1 MDRLVSAPGSQDPA
15 LVKKYAGAGPRYT
28 SYPTAPQFRE
38 EFSVPGYL
46 DAVGNSSSDA
56 PLSLYVHIP
65 FCQDICYYCACNK
78 MVTREPG
85 TARRYMD
92 SLSREIRL
100 QSELHGRHRPVRQMH
115 WGGGSPTYL
124 DNAEITELMHEL
136 ASHFSL
142 LNSGPR
148 EYSIEL
154 DPRTT
159 APGAV
164 ALMKGLGFNRVSLG
178 IQDFDPLVQKAINRV
193 QPLAMVRQLVEQ
205 VRHFGYRSLS
215 FDLIYGLPHQD
226 RFTMDATLAKVIAL
240 RPDRIA
246 CFNYAHLPERFKSQ
260 RAIDRLT
267 LPSPAE
273 KLALQSQIAATLQ
286 DAGYLH
292 IGLDH
297 YVLPDD
303 DLAIAQLR
311 GTLQRNFQGYSVQL
325 ADDLIGMGVSSISQV
340 GDFYV
345 QNARQ
350 LDHYYASLQRGEIP
364 IHRGY
369 RMTEEDLLRRKVI
382 MELICNLHL
391 ETSECS
397 ASDGT
402 GFWQHFSAETQRL
415 RDMERDG
422 LLEIE
427 TGAIRVTE
435 RGRPYLRNI
444 CMVFDQYLGTPGE
457 AANAPRYS
465 AVL

>member
-1 MDRLVSAPGSQDPA
+1 MDRLVSAPSLQDSA
-15 LVKKYAGAGPRYT
+15 LVAKYAGSGPRYT
-28 SYPTAPQFRE
+28 SYPTAPQFRDD
-38 EFSVPGYL
+38 FDVASYL
-46 DAVGNSSSDA
+46 EAVRRRDKG

-78 MVTREPG
+78 IVTRKPG
-85 TARRYMD
+85 TSRRYLEY
-92 SLSREIRL
+92 LSREIAM
-100 QSELHGRHRPVRQMH
+100 QAELHGNQRPVRQMH

-124 DNAEITELMHEL
+124 DNAEITELMHDL
-136 ASHFSL
+136 ATRFKL
-142 LNSGPR
+142 LDSGLR

-159 APGAV
+159 APGAL

-193 QPLAMVRQLVEQ
+193 QPLSMIRKMVDQI
-205 VRHFGYRSLS
+205 RHFDFRSMS

-226 RFTMDATLAKVIAL
+226 RYTMETTLEKVIAL

-246 CFNYAHLPERFKSQ
+246 CFNYAHLPDRFTSQ

-267 LPSPAE
+267 LPDAAQ
-273 KLALQSQIAATLQ
+273 KLALQAQIAATLQ
-286 DAGYLH
+286 DAGYHH

-297 YVLPDD
+297 YVLPED
-303 DLAIAQLR
+303 DLALAQSR

-325 ADDLIGMGVSSISQV
+325 ADDLVGMGVSSISQV

-350 LDHYYASLQRGEIP
+350 LEHYYESLDRGELP

-369 RMTEEDLLRRKVI
+369 QTSAEDRLRRQVI
-382 MELICNLHL
+382 MALICNLHL
-391 ETSECS
+391 EIDQCEIPG
-397 ASDGT
+397 DGD
-402 GFWQHFSAETQRL
+402 FWQHFAREAEAL
-415 RDMERDG
+415 REMERDG
-422 LLEIE
+422 LLELDK
-427 TGAIRVTE
+427 GVIRISE
-435 RGRPYLRNI
+435 KGRPFLRNI
-444 CMVFDQYLGTPGE
+444 CMVFDQYLSTRAD

-465 AVL
+465 AVI

>member
-1 MDRLVSAPGSQDPA
+1 MDKLVSAPHSHDTA
-15 LVKKYAGAGPRYT
+15 LVKKYAGSGPRYT
-28 SYPTAPQFRE
+28 SYPTAPQFSDDFAVPEYLE
-38 EFSVPGYL
+38 EMRGR
-46 DAVGNSSSDA
+46 NSDE

-78 MVTREPG
+78 TVTRAPG
-85 TARRYMD
+85 TAQRYLD
-92 SLSREIRL
+92 NLREEIRL
-100 QSELHGRHRPVRQMH
+100 QSELHGGHRPVRQMH

-124 DNAEITELMHEL
+124 DNAEMTELMHEL
-136 ASHFSL
+136 ATHFSL
-142 LNSGPR
+142 MSGGRR

-159 APGAV
+159 APGAI

-193 QPLAMVRQLVEQ
+193 QPMGMVRKLVEQ

-226 RFTMDATLAKVIAL
+226 RFTMEATLEKVIAL

-246 CFNYAHLPERFKSQ
+246 CFNYAHLPQRFSSQ

-273 KLALQSQIAATLQ
+273 KLALQSQIAGTLM

-303 DLAIAQLR
+303 DLAVAQTR

-325 ADDLIGMGVSSISQV
+325 AEDLIGMGVSSIGQL
-340 GDFYV
+340 GGYYV
-345 QNARQ
+345 QNARE
-350 LDHYYASLQRGEIP
+350 LEDYYAALQRNELP
-364 IHRGY
+364 IQRGY
-369 RMTEEDLLRRKVI
+369 RLSQEDKLRRHVI

-391 ETSECS
+391 DVEDCGLPAGET
-397 ASDGT
+397 
-402 GFWQHFSAETQRL
+402 FWQHFQAESESL
-415 RDMERDG
+415 GDMARDG

-427 TGAIRVTE
+427 AGAIRVTE

-444 CMVFDQYLGTPGE
+444 CMVFDQYLSSPGE
-457 AANAPRYS
+457 AANSPRYS